1 MPAGTRACTSCTQR
15 QAETATVED
24 MMRVPFCSICGEK
37 AQFQC
42 RGTSE
47 LLCLEHAS
55 LEVTTRSQRCG
66 GNATLDAAGPQDY
79 ARIAALAYHFWD
91 ETEVYCFG
99 KTYDITSLP
108 AYVARVNTETVGAIS
123 YAVERG
129 RMVIVLL
136 NVLPGFQGLGLGR
149 GLIEATVEK
158 ATRQGL
164 TRVVVATSN
173 DDLPALYFYQRNGFT
188 IADIRPGEVLRHH
201 GGEVVGFAGIPVRDE
216 IRLER
221 FINTEADN

>member
-1 MPAGTRACTSCTQR
+1 MLEP
-15 QAETATVED
+15 V
-24 MMRVPFCSICGEK
+24 CSICGEK
-37 AQFQC
+37 AQLQC

-55 LEVTTRSQRCG
+55 MEVRTRSQRCRG
-66 GNATLDAAGPQDY
+66 DATIDAAGPQDY
-79 ARIAALAYHFWD
+79 ARVAALAYHFWD

-108 AYVARVNTETVGAIS
+108 AYVAHANTEIVGAIS
-123 YAVERG
+123 YVVEG
-129 RMVIVLL
+129 ERMVIVLL

-149 GLIEATVEK
+149 SLIEATVEE

-173 DDLPALYFYQRNGFT
+173 DDLPALYLYQRHGFT
-188 IADIRPGEVLRHH
+188 IADIRPGQVLRHH

-221 FINTEADN
+221 QVRSAP

>member
-1 MPAGTRACTSCTQR
+1 
-15 QAETATVED
+15 
-24 MMRVPFCSICGEK
+24 MREPICSICGEK

-47 LLCLEHAS
+47 FLCLEHAS
-55 LEVTTRSQRCG
+55 MEVRTRSQRYG
-66 GNATLDAAGPQDY
+66 GDATIDAAGPQDY
-79 ARIAALAYHFWD
+79 ARVAALAYHFWD

-108 AYVARVNTETVGAIS
+108 AYVARANTEIVGALS

-129 RMVIVLL
+129 RLVIVLL

-149 GLIEATVEK
+149 GLIEATVEE
-158 ATRQGL
+158 ATRQEM

-173 DDLPALYFYQRNGFT
+173 DDLPALYIYQRNGFT
-188 IADIRPGEVLRHH
+188 ITDIRPGEVLRHH

-221 FINTEADN
+221 FIKTEADN

>member
-1 MPAGTRACTSCTQR
+1 
-15 QAETATVED
+15 
-24 MMRVPFCSICGEK
+24 MREPVCSICGEK

-55 LEVTTRSQRCG
+55 MEVTTRSQRCG
-66 GNATLDAAGPQDY
+66 GNATIDAARPPDY
-79 ARIAALAYHFWD
+79 ARVTTLAYHFWD

-108 AYVARVNTETVGAIS
+108 TYVARVDTEIVGAIS

-129 RMVIVLL
+129 RLVIVLL

-149 GLIEATVEK
+149 GLIEATVEE
-158 ATRQGL
+158 AARQGL

-201 GGEVVGFAGIPVRDE
+201 GGEVMGFAGIPVRDE
-216 IRLER
+216 IRLNR
-221 FINTEADN
+221 FIKTEADK

>member
-1 MPAGTRACTSCTQR
+1 
-15 QAETATVED
+15 
-24 MMRVPFCSICGEK
+24 MREPVCSICGEK

-47 LLCLEHAS
+47 PLCVEHAS
-55 LEVTTRSQRCG
+55 MEVTTRRQRCG
-66 GNATLDAAGPQDY
+66 GDATIDAAAPPDY
-79 ARIAALAYHFWD
+79 ARVAALAYHFWD

-99 KTYDITSLP
+99 KTYSITSLP
-108 AYVARVNTETVGAIS
+108 TYVAHVATEIVGAIS
-123 YAVERG
+123 YTIEG
-129 RMVIVLL
+129 ERMVIVLL

-149 GLIEATVEK
+149 SLIEATVEE
-158 ATRQGL
+158 ATRLGL

-173 DDLPALYFYQRNGFT
+173 DDLPALYLYQRNGFT

-201 GGEVVGFAGIPVRDE
+201 GGEIVGFAGIPVRDE

-221 FINTEADN
+221 FIKTEADN

>member
-1 MPAGTRACTSCTQR
+1 
-15 QAETATVED
+15 
-24 MMRVPFCSICGEK
+24 MREPICSICGEK

-42 RGTSE
+42 QGTSE

-55 LEVTTRSQRCG
+55 LEVTTRSQRCR
-66 GNATLDAAGPQDY
+66 GNATIDAAAPQDY
-79 ARIAALAYHFWD
+79 ARVAALAYHFWD

-108 AYVARVNTETVGAIS
+108 AYVARVDTDTVGAIS

-129 RMVIVLL
+129 RLAIVLL
-136 NVLPGFQGLGLGR
+136 SVMPGFQGRGLGR
-149 GLIEATVEK
+149 GLIEATVEE
-158 ATRQGL
+158 ATRQML
-164 TRVVVATSN
+164 AKVVVATSN
-173 DDLPALYFYQRNGFT
+173 DDLPALYLYQRHGFT

-221 FINTEADN
+221 FIKTEADN

>member
-1 MPAGTRACTSCTQR
+1 
-15 QAETATVED
+15 
-24 MMRVPFCSICGEK
+24 MRVPICSVCGK
-37 AQFQC
+37 TAQFQC
-42 RGTSE
+42 RNRSE
-47 LLCLEHAS
+47 FLCGEHAS
-55 LEVTTRSQRCG
+55 IEVRTRSQRCRSD
-66 GNATLDAAGPQDY
+66 ATIDAAAPPDY
-79 ARIAALAYHFWD
+79 ALIAALACHFWD

-99 KTYDITSLP
+99 KTYDITHLP
-108 AYVARVNTETVGAIS
+108 AYVARANTEIVGAIS
-123 YAVERG
+123 YEVELG
-129 RMVIVLL
+129 RLVIVLL

-149 GLIEATVEK
+149 GLIEATVEE

-164 TRVVVATSN
+164 YRVVVATSN
-173 DDLPALYFYQRNGFT
+173 DDLPALSLYQRSGFT